1 MANPGVYLTSVQ
13 LAVGL
18 AQSGYRLEMSAF
30 ESKAGMTFRT
40 ANVCLSPKVDFPFE
54 KLRLILQRLSPK
66 IAYCSPAGHLSLIT
80 AVKAGRRFVCQQGR

>member
-13 LAVGL
+13 LAFGL

-40 ANVCLSPKVDFPFE
+40 ANVCLSPKVDFPF
-54 KLRLILQRLSPK
+54 
-66 IAYCSPAGHLSLIT
+66 
-80 AVKAGRRFVCQQGR
+80 